1 MTAEIF
7 HKWFRLFE
15 ERTRTLKEDGE
26 IEPRLMIYDGHLSHV
41 DLATLRY
48 ARNFKVTIIKL
59 PPHTTELLQPL
70 DVAVFS
76 ALKVDW
82 GGGVL
87 FQRLRNVRSKLS
99 KAEFAQILASGQV
112 WDAVFSIKTIESGFR
127 KCGIFPVG
135 RTQYPEYRFSP
146 PVLEKYNKWVEDRKP
161 EYTTEEFEGI
171 CNEVSENEEA
181 KGDVTQDVE
190 VEDVIEHG
198 GQRGT
203 VVSFFIPSDNPTK
216 LIRLT
221 PQDIQNSPLSVT
233 SNFANFKELCLKR
246 LDETP
251 KTLRNTTSV
260 RRGVN
265 PYATIVTSDVD
276 FAKAEEEV
284 EKKLK

>member
-15 ERTRTLKEDGE
+15 ERTCTLKEDGE
-26 IEPRLMIYDGHLSHV
+26 IEPRLMIYGGHLSHV

-48 ARNFKVTIIKL
+48 PRNFKVTIIKL
-59 PPHTTELLQPL
+59 PSHTTELLQPL

-76 ALKVDW
+76 ALKVHR
-82 GGGVL
+82 GKIL

-99 KAEFAQILASGQV
+99 KAEFAQILASEEV
-112 WDAVFSIKTIESGFR
+112 WDAAFSIKNIESGFR
-127 KCGIFPVG
+127 KCGIFPVD

-146 PVLEKYNKWVEDRKP
+146 PVLEKYNKWVEDGKP

-171 CNEVSENEEA
+171 CKEVSENQEA
-181 KGDVTQDVE
+181 KGNVAQEVE
-190 VEDVIEHG
+190 VEDVIEHD

-221 PQDIQNSPLSVT
+221 PQDIQNSPLSAT
-233 SNFANFKELCLKR
+233 SANFKELCPKR

-251 KTLRNTTSV
+251 KT
-260 RRGVN
+260 
-265 PYATIVTSDVD
+265 
-276 FAKAEEEV
+276 
-284 EKKLK
+284 